1 MRIFL
6 LLNSLLPC
14 LSLSLREALPTHWP
28 EDHTDSTWYPGI
40 ECERQGICDDYS
52 SYDTE
57 DTDSLTENPEIVRP
71 EENEED

>member
-14 LSLSLREALPTHWP
+14 LSLSLGAALPARWP
-28 EDHTDSTWYPGI
+28 EDHYQYSSYY
-40 ECERQGICDDYS
+40 YS

-57 DTDSLTENPEIVRP
+57 DTDSQTPEIVRP